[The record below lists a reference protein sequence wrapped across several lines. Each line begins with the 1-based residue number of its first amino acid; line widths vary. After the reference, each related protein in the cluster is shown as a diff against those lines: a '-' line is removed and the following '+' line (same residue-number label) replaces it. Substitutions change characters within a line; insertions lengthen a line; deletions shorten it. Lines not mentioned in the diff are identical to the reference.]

1 MKRSIVLFVGA
12 LALAVISIQGQAQTL
27 EKIKSTGAITLGYR
41 DAAGPFSYLDD
52 NQQPIGY
59 SMDIC
64 RKIAEAVKTALNLP
78 QLKVNLN
85 PVGPSTR
92 IPLIANGTIDLECG
106 VSTNNA
112 ERQKQV
118 AFTPTTFVTGTRLV
132 YLKGLKVDSM
142 EDLRGK
148 TIVSP
153 SGSSNSKVLNEYNT
167 QNKAGL
173 EIMGAT
179 DLPEAFL
186 MMQTGRDAAFATD
199 DVLIYNMIANSKSPS
214 DYAVSKFSL
223 SVEPYGIMIPK
234 GDPSFKQVADDAVI
248 KLSQSGE
255 LSKIYDKWF
264 MSPIPPKGASL
275 NMPMSPNLKKAMA
288 NPTDSP
294 DPKVYE

>member
-1 MKRSIVLFVGA
+1 MKKSIVVFIGA
-12 LALAVISIQGQAQTL
+12 LALSAFSTQGLAQTL
-27 EKIKSTGAITLGYR
+27 EKIKSSGVITLGYR
-41 DAAGPFSYLDD
+41 DSAGPFSYLDD
-52 NQQPIGY
+52 KQQPIGY

-64 RKIAEAVKTALNLP
+64 RNIAEAVKTALNLP
-78 QLKVNLN
+78 QLKINLN

-118 AFTPTTFVTGTRLV
+118 SFTPTTFVTGTRLV
-132 YLKGLKVDSM
+132 YLKTLKVESM

-167 QNKAGL
+167 KNNAGL
-173 EIMGAT
+173 NIMGAT

-186 MMQTGRDAAFATD
+186 IMQTGRAAAFATD

-214 DYAVSKFSL
+214 IVDRVFKTTLASGLSYVPSTGLSKHDRTK
-223 SVEPYGIMIPK
+223 ET
-234 GDPSFKQVADDAVI
+234 QVA
-248 KLSQSGE
+248 LG
-255 LSKIYDKWF
+255 
-264 MSPIPPKGASL
+264 
-275 NMPMSPNLKKAMA
+275 
-288 NPTDSP
+288 
-294 DPKVYE
+294 